1 MKMIKIEATIA
12 CHPAS
17 DHDTARGVAGFAAS
31 ELQRL
36 VDYFAKDGHVLKFE
50 ATLTNSDEPAPADRT
65 EGDEPA

>member
-50 ATLTNSDEPAPADRT
+50 ATLTNSVETEPGNSF